1 MHGYKWPINC
11 TRTRMLISA
20 SSSGRSRRSVGR
32 ADESQHAAVVES
44 GAEEKAAG
52 EKGKC
57 LLASAEGS
65 AVPMY
70 AKTYSRYCRLA
81 ATFIQ

>member
-1 MHGYKWPINC
+1 
-11 TRTRMLISA
+11 MLIPA
-20 SSSGRSRRSVGR
+20 SSGRSRISIGR

-44 GAEEKAAG
+44 GGAEAEEKAAE

-70 AKTYSRYCRLA
+70 ARTYSSYCRLA
-81 ATFIQ
+81 ATFIT